1 MILSKKIII
10 VGFGYQIITAI
21 DFCKKNNIELFI
33 ISGLRQKNSNQIE
46 NHVFKKLK
54 EKNFSNIEFV
64 SNLEQS
70 KRYKDLYKGKFDYVI
85 SVGSFYI

>member
-10 VGFGYQIITAI
+10 VGFGYQIITY
-21 DFCKKNNIELFI
+21 DFYKKNNIELFI

-54 EKNFSNIEFV
+54 EKFFKYRICF
-64 SNLEQS
+64 
-70 KRYKDLYKGKFDYVI
+70 KFRTI
-85 SVGSFYI
+85 KKI